1 MRAFADYPNGHGLP
15 QETVR
20 MRNDHILCGTIPIND
35 KLVFWFVFHRWD
47 PKDYSMALKIPE
59 LIRSLTLETIKNFP
73 VEKLEMV
80 KNCDLSSLSLT
91 HFRYRAPRDLLLGR
105 FRKGT
110 VTVAGESMH
119 VMDPFIGQGGS
130 AGIED
135 AIVLTRCLAR
145 NNMQQYEKIGEA
157 LDEYVKERRMRLVG
171 LAAQAYLIGSLQETS
186 SLLMKLIIIGHMAV
200 LYRDPFGHT
209 HCNCGCL

>member
-1 MRAFADYPNGHGLP
+1 MRAFTDYPNGHGLP
-15 QETVR
+15 QEIVR
-20 MRNDHILCGTIPIND
+20 MRNDHVLCGTIPIND
-35 KLVFWFVFHRWD
+35 KLVFWFVVHRWD
-47 PKDYSMALKIPE
+47 PKDYSMALRDPE